1 MFEKIK
7 NKMLES
13 EYNKAVVED
22 YEALARDYSEKC
34 TQVSILEKNAQTTL
48 KMRIMEFALQKDVAV
63 AESDYDQGYKQAIDD
78 LLEWLK

>member
-1 MFEKIK
+1 MFGKIK

-22 YEALARDYSEKC
+22 YEALARDYNEKC

-48 KMRIMEFALQKDVAV
+48 RMRIMEFALQKDVALV
-63 AESDYDQGYKQAIDD
+63 KNDYDQGYKQSLDD